1 MPPVW
6 LLSALLFV
14 VITSAQEGDAAA
26 ATVPSS
32 GFSFDDFSHAFG
44 VSFGAILATEIGD
57 RTFFIAAIMAMR
69 HGRFVIWLGAV
80 AALAVMT
87 ILSTLVG
94 HVAPLLIPR
103 TYTQYA
109 AAGLFLFFGV
119 KMIRDGMSVS
129 HAGASE
135 ELEEVEAELTKK
147 QEDAPEDEEAAAL
160 VSAPKEE
167 PLNKVLVQ
175 AFTLTFLAEWGD
187 RSQIAT
193 IALAAA
199 QEPFGVTLGAIIG
212 HALCTGLAVIGGK
225 LLASSISER
234 TVLLVGGVLFCL
246 FAVLTLIGV
255 GQ

>member
-6 LLSALLFV
+6 LVCSLLFV
-14 VITSAQEGDAAA
+14 VLTSAQEGGAAA
-26 ATVPSS
+26 PS
-32 GFSFDDFSHAFG
+32 GFNFDDFTSAFG

-69 HGRFVIWLGAV
+69 YGRFVIWLGAV

-119 KMIRDGMSVS
+119 KMIRDGMSVE

-147 QEDAPEDEEAAAL
+147 QVRHTTPHL
-160 VSAPKEE
+160 GCRRTRRFLTRP
-167 PLNKVLVQ
+167 PLSHELHMH
-175 AFTLTFLAEWGD
+175 T
-187 RSQIAT
+187 
-193 IALAAA
+193 
-199 QEPFGVTLGAIIG
+199 P
-212 HALCTGLAVIGGK
+212 
-225 LLASSISER
+225 LLAGR
-234 TVLLVGGVLFCL
+234 C
-246 FAVLTLIGV
+246 A
-255 GQ
+255 